1 MGIVGRV
8 SSRPEVDPVAVD
20 LGIVL
25 AELVRTLDRHMAR
38 DFPHPRPPD
47 SQLAVLRMVRDNDGI
62 TVRQVAEALLVH
74 PNNVST
80 VVSQMTNGGL
90 LVREQDPADRR
101 VAHLHLTDEAR
112 TRIDEAD
119 AQVGRYLAEAMG
131 RLDGSTAESVA
142 RAVPGLAAL
151 RRAIT

>member
-1 MGIVGRV
+1 MGNLLVV
-8 SSRPEVDPVAVD
+8 STAPDPASVE
-20 LGIVL
+20 LGVVL

-47 SQLAVLRMVRDNDGI
+47 GQLAVLRLVRDNDGI
-62 TVRQVAEALLVH
+62 TVRQVAESLMVH

-80 VVSQMTNGGL
+80 LVSQMTSGGL

-101 VAHLHLTDEAR
+101 VAHLHLTAEAR

-119 AQVGRYLAEAMG
+119 AQVGSYLADALT
-131 RLDGSTAESVA
+131 RLDRADADVVR
-142 RAVPGLAAL
+142 RAVPALAAL
-151 RRAIT
+151 RRAIG